1 MIDKQFFIS
10 SCDDMEL
17 GIKRNSKLEY
27 RLSSPQNPKAIFF
40 IIGGFGTNTD
50 LRIMD
55 FTRKQIASKFGVAA
69 VNVLYHCF
77 CCRRNDLEQQYS
89 AQIAILEEDKAN
101 LIKLCQ
107 DIGLP
112 YANLTS
118 TEALKFIEES
128 IQKEKKKG
136 NLAKDF
142 RINTLTHTLLPPNEE
157 YQNYG
162 IMAALDHIN
171 VLKHLKTH
179 GGGGGKLPV
188 IYAGGCYGGY
198 LAHLIA
204 KIAPHHTNA
213 VIDIACAPLPFFEM
227 FMGRTLGH
235 GEFFINTDDFS
246 IHCFTKTFWNENNF
260 TKAHYE
266 IRSLL
271 TPSHLQIQKTHCGH
285 IHYVSYHS
293 SEDEFETA
301 KDKKLLYEIYEKMGF
316 KAKLHLA
323 KKEDID
329 HKIIRDLTHGGIS
342 NHRVFLKELP
352 SLLKEFEGGK
362 FPLLK
367 DSISYVCEDKTFT
380 FKDEGET
387 YCLRL
392 D

>member
-10 SCDDMEL
+10 SCDDVEL

-50 LRIMD
+50 LRMMD

-107 DIGLP
+107 DVGLP

-136 NLAKDF
+136 NLAKEF
-142 RINTLTHTLLPPNEE
+142 RINSLTYTLIPPNEE

-179 GGGGGKLPV
+179 GGGG
-188 IYAGGCYGGY
+188 
-198 LAHLIA
+198 
-204 KIAPHHTNA
+204 
-213 VIDIACAPLPFFEM
+213 
-227 FMGRTLGH
+227 
-235 GEFFINTDDFS
+235 
-246 IHCFTKTFWNENNF
+246 
-260 TKAHYE
+260 
-266 IRSLL
+266 
-271 TPSHLQIQKTHCGH
+271 
-285 IHYVSYHS
+285 VSY
-293 SEDEFETA
+293 
-301 KDKKLLYEIYEKMGF
+301 L
-316 KAKLHLA
+316 
-323 KKEDID
+323 
-329 HKIIRDLTHGGIS
+329 
-342 NHRVFLKELP
+342 
-352 SLLKEFEGGK
+352 
-362 FPLLK
+362 
-367 DSISYVCEDKTFT
+367 
-380 FKDEGET
+380 
-387 YCLRL
+387 
-392 D
+392 